1 MIAFLAIVLVFALLW
16 YIYDR
21 KKRRPY
27 VHQVKLPDCKHIA
40 TVGRT
45 VEPDHKP
52 ENVHVW
58 MRYLR
63 RHESVNFGTNKD
75 NLLFRF
81 NTPKS

>member
-1 MIAFLAIVLVFALLW
+1 MKLLLRVFAFLETLYFKEVE
-16 YIYDR
+16 
-21 KKRRPY
+21 KRRPY

-75 NLLFRF
+75 KYQKL
-81 NTPKS
+81 SA